1 MNERLRK
8 LQQYPMVA
16 LEQTKRAL
24 LARGLRVF
32 DFGTGDPIEPTATV
46 IRDAMQRGTTAVSQ
60 YPSVHGQPELRRAAA
75 GYMQRRFGVVVDPD
89 TEILPTMGSKEALF
103 HLPMVLVQVP
113 SEHDLVLYGEPAYP
127 VFEIGALFAEAWT
140 YSVPLNAQNRYLMD
154 PDMVPAATLKRAAV
168 VFLNYPHNPTGQCL
182 PDSLFRAWVAARDEY
197 GFTLVNDECY
207 ADIYYEE
214 PRPRCVLEFGRQGCL
229 AVHSLSKRSGMTGYR
244 SGFIAGDQE
253 LLAHYR
259 RFRASMGNAP
269 QDFVQAASTVAW
281 SDSEHAE
288 VRRKLFAEKRRVLKE
303 HFGKLGLAVYPSTA
317 SLFLWVEVPKNMTD
331 VAYAARCAEAGIVV
345 AGGSC
350 FGKGQENFFRIALVP
365 SLEDCIAATKVWP
378 H

>member
-60 YPSVHGQPELRRAAA
+60 YPSVHSQPELRRAAA

-127 VFEIGALFAEAWT
+127 VFEIGALFAEA
-140 YSVPLNAQNRYLMD
+140 
-154 PDMVPAATLKRAAV
+154 
-168 VFLNYPHNPTGQCL
+168 
-182 PDSLFRAWVAARDEY
+182 
-197 GFTLVNDECY
+197 
-207 ADIYYEE
+207 
-214 PRPRCVLEFGRQGCL
+214 
-229 AVHSLSKRSGMTGYR
+229 
-244 SGFIAGDQE
+244 
-253 LLAHYR
+253 
-259 RFRASMGNAP
+259 
-269 QDFVQAASTVAW
+269 
-281 SDSEHAE
+281 
-288 VRRKLFAEKRRVLKE
+288 
-303 HFGKLGLAVYPSTA
+303 
-317 SLFLWVEVPKNMTD
+317 
-331 VAYAARCAEAGIVV
+331 
-345 AGGSC
+345 
-350 FGKGQENFFRIALVP
+350 
-365 SLEDCIAATKVWP
+365 
-378 H
+378 